1 MLYHVVR
8 VNRNNLD
15 THAALT
21 RSEALDLAMP
31 DDGDLVEFATVE
43 APEPGA
49 ARISVPAG
57 AWRRACEIQDEEL
70 LSLIASH
77 LDRKDHPLD
86 NTTHRATCRRPFSLF
101 ASE

>member
-1 MLYHVVR
+1 MPTYHVVR
-8 VNRNNLD
+8 VNRDNSD

-31 DDGDLVEFATVE
+31 DDGNLVEFATVE

-49 ARISVPAG
+49 ARISVPSD

-70 LSLIASH
+70 LSLTAPYV
-77 LDRKDHPLD
+77 D
-86 NTTHRATCRRPFSLF
+86 
-101 ASE
+101 